1 MKLEKVNI
9 SNYRSIENEKIEF
22 SENALFLF
30 GKNENGKSNILRALA
45 QLEAQKSDELKYV
58 YMRDMKRRIGG
69 EIPLDKTKIE
79 FIFSFTKPEKEKIYQ
94 EFVKESGGDPLDDV
108 SVVDLLNFTHLDVVF
123 GTGSERE
130 AGHFIN
136 WNATKLK
143 FKPNYFLVVNLPKDK
158 KVTLKGKTYERGTI
172 KWFDKNHCNNFQE
185 IESFIKP
192 IDKELFVDQILG
204 RCFWDYTEINKPKII
219 YWKYSE
225 SNLITKPINIEDFV
239 KAPDNFIPLR
249 NIFRLAGYR
258 TNEQIKLR
266 VEQIKNDPF
275 QTSYKSLKRQLS
287 EKVTSHIREIWK
299 DNENI
304 FIDVDISAS
313 TFNISVRDGK
323 DGVNDFPMQERSD
336 GAKRFLSFLLTISAD
351 YQNKQLEN
359 NLILL
364 DEPEQSLH
372 PSSTKYVRDELIKM
386 SDKNLVVVSSHSIFM
401 VDKMKMKRNL
411 IVEKDNENTRIK
423 ETDEDNFIYEEVI
436 YRAMGTS
443 LFEIF
448 KERNVLFEGDD
459 DRQVFQM
466 LNGKLKEYGLESLDF
481 DSYGQCCASGVNK
494 FHKFLDFFEGLHV
507 KFIGIADYDDEGRK
521 VIEELKNKGSRFSKS
536 SFTYELINTGKKNFT
551 LEDFLPDKLFIDLV
565 NRKITSRKG
574 MPQMVALDEKRSN
587 LEMTLI
593 FLQKNGLRKEE
604 SKAEVEYLKSQIS
617 HELKKYLKSLEEA
630 QFSNEFVNFINFVKK
645 LNAKISV
652 LNKN

>member
-1 MKLEKVNI
+1 
-9 SNYRSIENEKIEF
+9 
-22 SENALFLF
+22 
-30 GKNENGKSNILRALA
+30 
-45 QLEAQKSDELKYV
+45 
-58 YMRDMKRRIGG
+58 
-69 EIPLDKTKIE
+69 
-79 FIFSFTKPEKEKIYQ
+79 
-94 EFVKESGGDPLDDV
+94 
-108 SVVDLLNFTHLDVVF
+108 
-123 GTGSERE
+123 
-130 AGHFIN
+130 
-136 WNATKLK
+136 
-143 FKPNYFLVVNLPKDK
+143 
-158 KVTLKGKTYERGTI
+158 
-172 KWFDKNHCNNFQE
+172 
-185 IESFIKP
+185 
-192 IDKELFVDQILG
+192 
-204 RCFWDYTEINKPKII
+204 
-219 YWKYSE
+219 
-225 SNLITKPINIEDFV
+225 
-239 KAPDNFIPLR
+239 
-249 NIFRLAGYR
+249 
-258 TNEQIKLR
+258 
-266 VEQIKNDPF
+266 
-275 QTSYKSLKRQLS
+275 LKRQLY
-287 EKVTSHIREIWK
+287 ENFTSHIREIWK